1 MVTAGRVYYAK
12 SAFVL
17 VLLILQ
23 AWTGMAFRKAATYS
37 FCLYALIMNIAPM
50 LTLNAEKTA
59 AVDSKY
65 PQRWAP
71 KLYLLGAVGM
81 VLEQLLL
88 S

>member
-23 AWTGMAFRKAATYS
+23 AWTDMAFRKAATYS

-59 AVDSKY
+59 VDSKY

-71 KLYLLGAVGM
+71 KLYLVGAVGM
-81 VLEQLLL
+81 VVEQLLL